1 MCVLNREVEHS
12 SVTLEAYSHQHRLDQ
27 DKMENLGNKVRQLE
41 RMLTMRDLQLAETEQ
56 LLREMQFCTYDGVF
70 VWKIS
75 EFLRRR
81 QDALAGRTPAMFS
94 PGTTGVAKRE
104 TLSKLGL
111 ELGGDRSGW
120 IKSVGR
126 EEEVEEGQ
134 EGVRYSV
141 GRRRRMRWSRVSK
154 G

>member
-1 MCVLNREVEHS
+1 MSALENVVCVLNREVEHN

-56 LLREMQFCTYDGVF
+56 LLREMQFCTFDGVF

-94 PGTTGVAKRE
+94 PGTTPCSERRYRHYV
-104 TLSKLGL
+104 
-111 ELGGDRSGW
+111 GGDRTSLGKSW
-120 IKSVGR
+120 PLGAVAVGHLFHYFTAIKMHTFQTVLF
-126 EEEVEEGQ
+126 
-134 EGVRYSV
+134 
-141 GRRRRMRWSRVSK
+141 K
-154 G
+154 